1 MREGIGIVL
10 TEGGHLRQARAGG
23 EHGAVV
29 VRLELDR
36 IAQRHFSP
44 RSLRILLTK
53 PLPNSLRLP
62 CIGSWLLRSPR
73 RTVKWPLP
81 PLWVSKVMWSSI
93 GPRMC
98 FDRGAIAIGAPAL
111 CRPTGVSREM
121 LASTPEGPQKFAIIL
136 AQEQLPAMDGYERRA
151 LSRRKF

>member
-62 CIGSWLLRSPR
+62 CIWQLALTVAAAHRQMAAAPLVGLEGAALGGQQPR
-73 RTVKWPLP
+73 RCAMSPKRR
-81 PLWVSKVMWSSI
+81 VS
-93 GPRMC
+93 
-98 FDRGAIAIGAPAL
+98 
-111 CRPTGVSREM
+111 
-121 LASTPEGPQKFAIIL
+121 
-136 AQEQLPAMDGYERRA
+136 
-151 LSRRKF
+151 

>member
-81 PLWVSKVMWSSI
+81 PLEASSRLSSSAFIKNSLLHSSVEVNKTVEFNRPWGRFLLAGSVS
-93 GPRMC
+93 C
-98 FDRGAIAIGAPAL
+98 N
-111 CRPTGVSREM
+111 
-121 LASTPEGPQKFAIIL
+121 
-136 AQEQLPAMDGYERRA
+136 
-151 LSRRKF
+151 

>member
-81 PLWVSKVMWSSI
+81 PSWVSKVQ
-93 GPRMC
+93 PL
-98 FDRGAIAIGAPAL
+98 GA
-111 CRPTGVSREM
+111 
-121 LASTPEGPQKFAIIL
+121 
-136 AQEQLPAMDGYERRA
+136 
-151 LSRRKF
+151 SRRLSSCAFIKNRLLHSSVEVNKNVELVLYFGRTKPK

>member
-53 PLPNSLRLP
+53 PLPHPLRVAVN
-62 CIGSWLLRSPR
+62 GRWLFPAATPPVQL
-73 RTVKWPLP
+73 PLP
-81 PLWVSKVMWSSI
+81 ALWGSKVQPLEASS
-93 GPRMC
+93 P
-98 FDRGAIAIGAPAL
+98 
-111 CRPTGVSREM
+111 
-121 LASTPEGPQKFAIIL
+121 PEF
-136 AQEQLPAMDGYERRA
+136 
-151 LSRRKF
+151 